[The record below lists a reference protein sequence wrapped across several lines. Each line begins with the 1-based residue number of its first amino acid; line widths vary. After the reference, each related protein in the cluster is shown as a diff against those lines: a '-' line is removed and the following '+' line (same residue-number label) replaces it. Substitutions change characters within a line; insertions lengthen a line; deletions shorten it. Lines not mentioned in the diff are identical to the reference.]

1 MKMAK
6 HAQDQTVKDGMNA
19 IIQEC
24 KDATKIRDELNEA
37 CTEFKRQIEIE
48 VRIKKFAVEQV
59 ILHHYIIARM

>member
-6 HAQDQTVKDGMNA
+6 HAQDQTVKDAMNA

-24 KDATKIRDELNEA
+24 NDARKIRDELNEA
-37 CTEFKRQIEIE
+37 YTELKRQNEIE
-48 VRIKKFAVEQV
+48 VRIKKFAVEHV

>member
-6 HAQDQTVKDGMNA
+6 HAQDQTVKDDMNA

-37 CTEFKRQIEIE
+37 YTELKRQIEIE
-48 VRIKKFAVEQV
+48 VRIKTFAVEQV